1 MKQPTHQEIAISL
14 KRCSLSFNSVP
25 VLNNVS
31 LDIYKNEFVSILGPS
46 GCGKSSLL
54 RIMLELLRP
63 DEGGEIVY
71 HDEKPSIGI
80 VFQKPVLMP
89 WLNAIQNIEMT
100 LRLGVNKG
108 ITSQMRREK
117 AEQALELVGL
127 QDFKTHYPHELS
139 GGMQQRVA
147 IARALAADPTILLMD
162 EPFGALDEFT
172 REKLNFELLR
182 LWEQPSSSLSSI
194 VMVTH
199 SIPESVMM
207 SDRVV
212 IMSPRPAGV
221 EDIISVP
228 LPRSRE
234 VSMEEDPAYYHT
246 VSELRKRVKHQ

>member
-1 MKQPTHQEIAISL
+1 
-14 KRCSLSFNSVP
+14 
-25 VLNNVS
+25 
-31 LDIYKNEFVSILGPS
+31 
-46 GCGKSSLL
+46 
-54 RIMLELLRP
+54 
-63 DEGGEIVY
+63 
-71 HDEKPSIGI
+71 
-80 VFQKPVLMP
+80 MP